1 MKYLIIKDIRF
12 NQRYFLLGLIV
23 AFGFTFIIL
32 DGIKYEVASYFM
44 VPSLLFSLMVGKMCH
59 MEDTISVYNFL
70 KSLPCKKRNIV
81 VSKYIESFGT
91 IVISYLIF
99 AMSNVVLSNFTKN
112 QYNLTSSLM
121 LYMFSIV
128 IIYNS
133 IYLYLNYKFNYST
146 AQQTNFILIMVYIA
160 ILSGGQYI
168 KDNSMLYDMLNK
180 GITSIIAFLLSGII
194 SIMFC
199 VLSIKAIE
207 KRND

>member
-12 NQRYFLLGLIV
+12 NQKYFLLGLIV
-23 AFGFTFIIL
+23 SFGFTFIIL

-91 IVISYLIF
+91 IGISYLIF
-99 AMSNVVLSNFTKN
+99 VMSNVILSNFTEN
-112 QYNLTSSLM
+112 QYNLTSSIM

-133 IYLYLNYKFNYST
+133 LYLYLNYKFNYST

-160 ILSGGQYI
+160 ILGGGQYI
-168 KDNSMLYDMLNK
+168 KDNSMLYEMLNK
-180 GITSIIAFLLSGII
+180 GTTGIIAFLLSVII

-199 VLSIKAIE
+199 ALSIKSIE
-207 KRND
+207 KRNN